1 MIFTI
6 LTIAFFCIFA
16 VIYIIVAKLS
26 NSSLTEE
33 DVYPLTEGKI
43 LNGAICSIESK
54 KNPLLGAPTVTGDK
68 IANLYIDT
76 NKYNKP
82 YLRPGSIISKIRKC
96 ILDAN
101 RPLHIN
107 EIISLL
113 EKNAA
118 IKGKKA
124 ALAYKK
130 ELSLKK
136 HSILVTLNSYD
147 KRKKV
152 FIKTAPST
160 FWLRE
165 LEEC

>member
-1 MIFTI
+1 MIFRI
-6 LTIAFFCIFA
+6 LTITFFCIFA
-16 VIYIIVAKLS
+16 IIYKIVAKLS

-54 KNPLLGAPTVTGDK
+54 K
-68 IANLYIDT
+68 
-76 NKYNKP
+76 KYNQP
-82 YLRPGSIISKIRKC
+82 PLRYESTVSKIRKC
-96 ILDAN
+96 ILDEN

-113 EKNAA
+113 EKNKN

-124 ALAYKK
+124 QTIYRK

-160 FWLRE
+160 FWLKE